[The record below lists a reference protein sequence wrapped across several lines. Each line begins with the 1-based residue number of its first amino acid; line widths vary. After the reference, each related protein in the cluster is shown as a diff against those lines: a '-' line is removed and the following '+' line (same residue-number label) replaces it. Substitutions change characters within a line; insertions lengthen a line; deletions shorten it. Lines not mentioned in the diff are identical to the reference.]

1 MATPGWGGSR
11 GGGLS
16 VAPEDLGSCALGIK
30 LQLGKYGLQSSRC
43 GAGETNPISI
53 HEDAGLIP
61 GLA

>member
-1 MATPGWGGSR
+1 M
-11 GGGLS
+11 
-16 VAPEDLGSCALGIK
+16 APEDLGSCALGIK